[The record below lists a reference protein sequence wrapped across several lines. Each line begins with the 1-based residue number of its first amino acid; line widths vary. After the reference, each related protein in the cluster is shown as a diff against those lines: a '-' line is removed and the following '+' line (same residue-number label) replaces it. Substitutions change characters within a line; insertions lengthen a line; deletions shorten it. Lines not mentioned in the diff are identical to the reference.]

1 MTTPTGAPQFVFAL
15 YLHSWLNIALWPFL
29 VRSGWREVCFFVG
42 RVGPKQTHRCE
53 LAISEVGRPV
63 ADMRSEAPNVQLLLQ
78 MDP

>member
-1 MTTPTGAPQFVFAL
+1 MAVFGPQRLA
-15 YLHSWLNIALWPFL
+15 
-29 VRSGWREVCFFVG
+29 RSLLFVG